1 MKLFI
6 ILSLVCYWL
15 ACCAPS
21 VTELAKT
28 SPETVI
34 ARKDELLS
42 RKSVS
47 EETLMAVV
55 NAYNTLG
62 STALNAKNYDEA
74 EKQFKESLVLD
85 NKNKQARYGLT
96 MIEGLRLFKKGN
108 RSSLWDSLEKFG
120 EATYFD
126 PTKGEPYYW
135 MGRAYEKK
143 DDGDFELIAEAY
155 ENALKGNLTP
165 ELKTEAENCLATVK
179 IRQKTHESFWK

>member
-34 ARKDELLS
+34 ARKDELLA

-85 NKNKQARYGLT
+85 NKNKQAKYGLA

-108 RSSLWDSLEKFG
+108 RSALWDSLEKFG

-126 PTKGEPYYW
+126 PTKGDPYYW

-143 DDGDFELIAEAY
+143 DDADFELIVEAY

-165 ELKTEAENCLATVK
+165 ELKKEVENCLATVK
-179 IRQKTHESFWK
+179 IREKTHESFWK

>member
-1 MKLFI
+1 M
-6 ILSLVCYWL
+6 
-15 ACCAPS
+15 AG
-21 VTELAKT
+21 
-28 SPETVI
+28 
-34 ARKDELLS
+34 
-42 RKSVS
+42 KSVS
-47 EETLMAVV
+47 KETLMAVV

-62 STALNAKNYDEA
+62 SSALKAKNYNEA

-85 NKNKQARYGLT
+85 NKNKQAKYGLA

-108 RSSLWDSLEKFG
+108 RSALWDSLKKFG

-143 DDGDFELIAEAY
+143 DDGDFELIVEAY

-165 ELKTEAENCLATVK
+165 ELKTEVENCLATVK
-179 IRQKTHESFWK
+179 IRQKTHEGFWK

>member
-6 ILSLVCYWL
+6 ILALVCYWL
-15 ACCAPS
+15 TCCAPS
-21 VTELAKT
+21 VSELAKT
-28 SPETVI
+28 NPEEIVT
-34 ARKDELLS
+34 RKDELLAG
-42 RKSVS
+42 KPVS
-47 EETLMAVV
+47 KETLMAVV
-55 NAYNTLG
+55 DAYNTLG
-62 STALNAKNYDEA
+62 SSALKAKNYNEA

-85 NKNKQARYGLT
+85 NKNNQANYGLAI
-96 MIEGLRLFKKGN
+96 IEGLRLFKKGN
-108 RSSLWDSLEKFG
+108 KSALWDSLKKFG

-143 DDGDFELIAEAY
+143 DDGDFELIVEAY

-165 ELKTEAENCLATVK
+165 ELKTEVENCLATVK

>member
-34 ARKDELLS
+34 ARKDELLA

-62 STALNAKNYDEA
+62 SAALKVKNYNEA
-74 EKQFKESLVLD
+74 EKQFKELLVLD
-85 NKNKQARYGLT
+85 NKNKQAKYGLA

-108 RSSLWDSLEKFG
+108 RSALWDSLEKFG

-143 DDGDFELIAEAY
+143 DDGDFELIVEAY

-165 ELKTEAENCLATVK
+165 ELKKEVENCLATVK